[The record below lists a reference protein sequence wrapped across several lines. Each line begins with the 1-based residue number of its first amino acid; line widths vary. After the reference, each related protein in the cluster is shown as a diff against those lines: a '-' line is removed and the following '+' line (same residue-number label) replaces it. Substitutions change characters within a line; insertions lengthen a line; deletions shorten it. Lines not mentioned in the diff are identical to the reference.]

1 VLRFLPLHPG
11 RRLAY
16 AVRVAK
22 RRKANVRAVPALLAL
37 ILLGGCA
44 GYASDYWKPKEKLIS
59 PQLARYAMS
68 SEQSQCVERR
78 LTQTLSVWQL
88 RQLGD
93 LAGRIAP
100 GGNNPGALGPRDLVY
115 VAGLVK
121 DKKVGVATQQALD
134 SCGVSTAAA
143 STAAPAPASP
153 VPASPGLVPGASA
166 AASRPALWVNLGTA
180 PTGQAI
186 SVDASSLAD
195 GPSWRQAWFRLT
207 NPGQAGAGDI
217 AYLLRIDCAGKN
229 ITALGGRKYNPAGT
243 LVEQKDYPAPE
254 GPLPVETGTV
264 MELAFRGVCS

>member
-1 VLRFLPLHPG
+1 MPTEFLG
-11 RRLAY
+11 E
-16 AVRVAK
+16 K
-22 RRKANVRAVPALLAL
+22 INVRSVPALLSL
-37 ILLGGCA
+37 VMLGGCA
-44 GYASDYWKPKEKLIS
+44 GYAADYWKPKDKLIAA
-59 PQLARYAMS
+59 QLARYGMNV
-68 SEQSQCVERR
+68 EQTKCVEGR

-93 LAGRIAP
+93 VAGRLAP
-100 GGNNPGALGPRDLVY
+100 GGNNPGALGPRDFIY

-121 DKKVGVATQQALD
+121 DPKVGVGVRQALD
-134 SCGVSTAAA
+134 ACSVATAATTSGA
-143 STAAPAPASP
+143 PAIATAPATPQSSPGLIPGAPATAAPGRA
-153 VPASPGLVPGASA
+153 
-166 AASRPALWVNLGTA
+166 ALWVNLGTA

-217 AYLLRIDCAGKN
+217 AYLLRIDCAAKS
-229 ITALGGRKYNPAGT
+229 ITALGGRKYSPAGAMI
-243 LVEQKDYPAPE
+243 EQKDYPAPE